1 MVKSLAVATVIVVV
15 RPSERMRY
23 SIMKLPVTFTV
34 FEIVLALI
42 LILGPMNA
50 RGDESKS
57 RPVSDRVC
65 AKLEALFKKHYPKAT
80 FENEGVN
87 GIRFEHEVTTFEFH
101 YNGPKGGKRE
111 GEKQRGPKK
120 RGILCSVY
128 SHPGPYMGQ
137 LALSP
142 AAKGKV
148 AQYLIDRM
156 EYKQLLMAPYSQR
169 SDVHMW
175 VSLSFPPD
183 VDEAFLEDFR
193 QIMTDFENDAE

>member
-1 MVKSLAVATVIVVV
+1 
-15 RPSERMRY
+15 
-23 SIMKLPVTFTV
+23 MKLPVTFTV
-34 FEIVLALI
+34 FEIVLAILLI
-42 LILGPMNA
+42 PGPMNA

-57 RPVSDRVC
+57 RPVSNREC

-80 FENEGVN
+80 FENQGVN
-87 GIRFEHEVTTFEFH
+87 GIHFEHEVTTFDFP
-101 YNGPKGGKRE
+101 YTGPKGAKCE
-111 GEKQRGPKK
+111 AEKQRGPKK
-120 RGILCSVY
+120 GGILCSVY
-128 SHPGPYMGQ
+128 LHSGPYRGQ

-148 AQYLIDRM
+148 AQYLKDRN

-175 VSLSFPPD
+175 VALSFPPD

-193 QIMTDFENDAE
+193 QIMTDFERDAE